1 MQEEKWHSLIGFF
14 FFGSKS
20 GLKTQPLDESVNV
33 EGVLGPVLDNVT
45 SIKYLSKTDSRI
57 RNKGRTLR
65 RKELVDCV
73 RGLG

>member
-1 MQEEKWHSLIGFF
+1 VTHS
-14 FFGSKS
+14 S
-20 GLKTQPLDESVNV
+20 DASVSQTDPH
-33 EGVLGPVLDNVT
+33 LQDLLQMRLLDNVT
-45 SIKYLSKTDSRI
+45 SIKYLSENDSRI

>member
-1 MQEEKWHSLIGFF
+1 MALLNWFFFWLEKW
-14 FFGSKS
+14 
-20 GLKTQPLDESVNV
+20 LKTQPLDESVNV

>member
-1 MQEEKWHSLIGFF
+1 MTHS
-14 FFGSKS
+14 S
-20 GLKTQPLDESVNV
+20 DASVSQTDPH
-33 EGVLGPVLDNVT
+33 LQDLLQMRLLDNVT
-45 SIKYLSKTDSRI
+45 SIKYLSENDSRI